1 MFGSS
6 TDNLILIQNCK
17 CVHHSFSNL
26 SLDTVLIWNQYNI
39 VLFCMLIVICLKLP
53 IYLSLSLFGQ
63 SKQPSLSGTHQI
75 PVLKYE
81 DLKELWK
88 TFDGKTFGFFFP
100 LCCFTVSSLAPFA
113 QMLSA
118 VFIQTIRMPLSLIF
132 LQCVCQLK
140 CLQYPSVSFQPSSK
154 NDFAVGCAIYPSIL
168 IFVL

>member
-53 IYLSLSLFGQ
+53 ISLSLSVGQ

-88 TFDGKTFGFFFP
+88 TFDGKTFCFFFST
-100 LCCFTVSSLAPFA
+100 LLFHCLQFGSICTNAQCCIYLDNTYATKPDIFIVC
-113 QMLSA
+113 LSA
-118 VFIQTIRMPLSLIF
+118 EVSAVPFGFLPVF
-132 LQCVCQLK
+132 LQK
-140 CLQYPSVSFQPSSK
+140 
-154 NDFAVGCAIYPSIL
+154 
-168 IFVL
+168 